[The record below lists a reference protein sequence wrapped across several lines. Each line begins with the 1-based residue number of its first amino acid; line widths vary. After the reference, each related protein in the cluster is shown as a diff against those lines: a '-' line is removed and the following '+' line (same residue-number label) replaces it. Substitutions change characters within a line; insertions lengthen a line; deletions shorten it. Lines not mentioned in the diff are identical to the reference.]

1 MTYQARGRANVPLIV
16 QKRTT
21 TADAASGQ
29 VEDVWSDIATIW
41 GSVEN
46 RGGAAKGAYEF
57 AMLATERKI
66 CVTDYRA
73 DISWSIKDHRLK
85 SAENG
90 TIYNITEITDPGLKH
105 HVVELT
111 LEELQT

>member
-1 MTYQARGRANVPLIV
+1 M

-29 VEDVWSDIATIW
+29 VEDVWSDIATIL

-66 CVTDYRA
+66 CVTYYRS

-111 LEELQT
+111 HEELQT